1 MKPIYI
7 RTDRNGTKIY
17 HDYTC
22 PRCGGAGESDKWLF
36 TGKVCF
42 ECGGSGK
49 RRIPLVVKEYT
60 EEYAAKLEA
69 KRIAKQKKYEEEHAE
84 EIAQERSEREEREAK
99 WKSEQNEYLCQA
111 LGCNA
116 DGIGYVLT
124 GDTYRIKDKI
134 RANGGKWYSQAC
146 VCPVELKTSGVRS
159 IRVNIREFV
168 TAYGLIYEQFARDVV
183 YCISQ
188 KGMNLEEAKAQ
199 VKEWNEEK

>member
-1 MKPIYI
+1 MEPIYI

-49 RRIPLVVKEYT
+49 RSHPLVVKEYT

-69 KRIAKQKKYEEEHAE
+69 KRIAKQRKYEEEHAD
-84 EIAQERSEREEREAK
+84 EIAQAKSEREEREAK
-99 WKSEQNEYLCQA
+99 WKKEQNEYLCKT
-111 LGCNA
+111 LGCNG

-124 GDTYRIKDKI
+124 GNTYRMKDKI
-134 RANGGKWYSQAC
+134 RANGGKWYSQAW
-146 VCPVELKTSGVRS
+146 VCPVEMKASGVYSVR
-159 IRVNIREFV
+159 INIYEFS
-168 TAYGLIYEQFARDVV
+168 AYGLIKESIVRDVV

-199 VKEWNEEK
+199 ANEWDSNK